1 MLNVL
6 CITESTA
13 EDLANA
19 LEERFIKTFVTDTT
33 AVMPAMVALLGF
45 TWIPCSAHVLNLV
58 VKYALDY
65 FKKSNN
71 ASFALVNAQIHY
83 GLDQH
88 KLLHDEP
95 TRWNSTLT
103 MLERNYEQK
112 TAITSIIPTSPIV
125 VKNKIDEKNSKITTY
140 VT

>member
-1 MLNVL
+1 MKQNITIKIKSITSACLCADGWTSVNNDHYFAIMLHYIDDNFLSKSFMLNVL

-58 VKYALDY
+58 VKYAL
-65 FKKSNN
+65 F
-71 ASFALVNAQIHY
+71 
-83 GLDQH
+83 
-88 KLLHDEP
+88 
-95 TRWNSTLT
+95 
-103 MLERNYEQK
+103 
-112 TAITSIIPTSPIV
+112 
-125 VKNKIDEKNSKITTY
+125 
-140 VT
+140 